1 MQISVASESSRAL
14 TADGTIRCL
23 VDVRYQPAT
32 PSRDSSVAIALAND
46 LVNELTT
53 AVLGHLGR
61 TTVEDGAA
69 TTTTTTTTTD
79 TNTGRTAATQ
89 LNAVQLRRNRMVIC
103 FDLFLDTCEPE
114 VRRQIHD
121 SVARPIHTIVK
132 SGDSYGM
139 IRHQG
144 LDKRVAQRY
153 AELQSVDK
161 GPRPY
166 FTDSRNPPFYVDGI
180 RVDDTSSL
188 FET

>member
-1 MQISVASESSRAL
+1 MRLSVDPESCGAL

-53 AVLGHLGR
+53 ALLTHLGR

-69 TTTTTTTTTD
+69 TTTTD
-79 TNTGRTAATQ
+79 TNTDHTATAQ
-89 LNAVQLRRNRMVIC
+89 LNAVQLRRNRMVVC
-103 FDLFLDTCEPE
+103 FDLFLDTCKPE

-132 SGDSYGM
+132 SGDSYRM